1 MKEKEQEQIMHEA
14 QALIDD
20 INELEAIDIE
30 QAWKKGQTQIR
41 ISRRNVW
48 LQYIMRYAAMFSVPL
63 LIATL
68 ALGYLHFMPRQ
79 QEVHYAEVRATAGS
93 IIKYVLPDSSVVWLN
108 AETTLRY
115 PTKFVGD
122 ERRVEIDGEAYFEVK
137 ADKRK
142 PFFVDTRSD
151 MSVYVYGTKFNVTA
165 YSDEQRVTTVLE
177 SGHVNVIAPNQ
188 EQFGLNPGEQM
199 VYDVAQNKMI
209 HSTADVYA
217 HTAWREGKLI
227 FRNAPLEEILN
238 RLSKKY
244 NVEIELNNPNGKQYN
259 YRATFRNETL
269 TQILDYLKHSAR
281 MNWRV
286 TDSKQQT
293 DGTFTRKR
301 VIVDLY

>member
-1 MKEKEQEQIMHEA
+1 M
-14 QALIDD
+14 LIDD

-30 QAWKKGQTQIR
+30 QAWKKGQARIR
-41 ISRRNVW
+41 SSRRSVW
-48 LQYIMRYAAMFSVPL
+48 LQNMMRYAAMLSVPL

-68 ALGYLHFMPRQ
+68 VLSYLHFMPRK

-115 PTKFVGD
+115 PAKFVGD
-122 ERRVEIDGEAYFEVK
+122 ERRVEIDGEAYFDVK

-142 PFFVDTRSD
+142 PFFVDTRSG

-165 YSDEQRVTTVLE
+165 YSDEQRITTVLE

-188 EQFGLNPGEQM
+188 EQFELNPGEQM
-199 VYDVAQNKMI
+199 VYDLAQNKMTR
-209 HSTADVYA
+209 SVTDVYA

-227 FRNAPLEEILN
+227 FRNTPLEEILN

-269 TQILDYLKHSAR
+269 IQILDYLRHSAR

-286 TDSKQQT
+286 IESKQP
-293 DGTFTRKR
+293 G
-301 VIVDLY
+301 